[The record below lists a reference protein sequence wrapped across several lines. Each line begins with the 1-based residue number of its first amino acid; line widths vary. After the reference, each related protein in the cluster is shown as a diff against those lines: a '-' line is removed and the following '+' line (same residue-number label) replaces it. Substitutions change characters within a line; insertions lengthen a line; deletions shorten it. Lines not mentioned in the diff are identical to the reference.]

1 MLLLAGLLVCNVP
14 ASAREKERQLSHDS
28 VSSARHPQAG
38 DNNIQNYQ
46 TLRCYQAGQEIIN
59 VSGLTNLPLPIYI
72 GMRGVFLHK
81 RPMAH
86 CSRCFLKVP
95 MCCAALIK
103 RPQIKLMAENTTCPI
118 CGAYIDYLGNGGARN
133 TGKRNTAKCNTG
145 KLKRLSLLK
154 ISGASQTAASQ
165 YRDLYPI

>member
-1 MLLLAGLLVCNVP
+1 MLLLAGLLVCTVP
-14 ASAREKERQLSHDS
+14 ASAREKQRQLSNDNI
-28 VSSARHPQAG
+28 SSARHPQSG

-59 VSGLTNLPLPIYI
+59 VSGLTNLPSPIYI

-81 RPMAH
+81 RQMAH

-103 RPQIKLMAENTTCPI
+103 CPQIKLMAENTTCPI
-118 CGAYIDYLGNGGARN
+118 CGAYIDYLGNGD
-133 TGKRNTAKCNTG
+133 KV
-145 KLKRLSLLK
+145 
-154 ISGASQTAASQ
+154 AASTAPTTPTKNKHRGIRKSGDLLG
-165 YRDLYPI
+165 YFPYLHGRD